1 MKANFQKAFIFP
13 LDFNEFMK
21 HWSRIGFTGGSLW
34 GRFGV
39 TLSILG
45 GTLGSSWSPLGAR
58 GTSLGMFWGLKV
70 LFGGLWRD
78 LGRALGAY
86 KQGTLIFARETKA
99 SATKKQ
105 TRRGC
110 KEGAGR
116 VQGGCKE
123 GGSMG
128 RKESGRRQVPLET
141 LI

>member
-1 MKANFQKAFIFP
+1 M
-13 LDFNEFMK
+13 
-21 HWSRIGFTGGSLW
+21 GSLW

-39 TLSILG
+39 TLSLLG
-45 GTLGSSWSPLGAR
+45 GTWEALGVHWELV

-86 KQGTLIFARETKA
+86 KQGTLIFASETKA

-105 TRRGC
+105 TRVGC
-110 KEGAGR
+110 REGAGR

-123 GGSMG
+123 GVSMG
-128 RKESGRRQVPLET
+128 RKESGSRQVPLET
-141 LI
+141 IKKKR